1 MIAAEINSRNMET
14 VMKRTIIVTA
24 LVVAFGVPAGFAS
37 AATQSDARANA
48 HESHGALTDG
58 EVRKVDKQAKK
69 ITLRH
74 GAIRNL
80 DMPGMTM
87 VFNVT
92 DPSVLDKVK
101 PGDKVRFAADKRGDA
116 LTVTHLELAK

>member
-1 MIAAEINSRNMET
+1 
-14 VMKRTIIVTA
+14 MKKAITLLA
-24 LVVAFGVPAGFAS
+24 LLLASGIPPGFAGATTPGS
-37 AATQSDARANA
+37 TQSATHD
-48 HESHGALTDG
+48 HSALTEG

-87 VFNVT
+87 GFNVT

-101 PGDKVRFAADKRGDA
+101 PGDKVRFAADKVGDA
-116 LTVTHLELAK
+116 LTVTYLERAK

>member
-1 MIAAEINSRNMET
+1 MNRTMIL
-14 VMKRTIIVTA
+14 VA
-24 LVVAFGVPAGFAS
+24 LVLASGVPHGFAS
-37 AATQSDARANA
+37 ATSPSSAQSAA
-48 HESHGALTDG
+48 HEQHGSLTEG

-92 DPSVLDKVK
+92 DPGVLDKVK
-101 PGDKVRFAADKRGDA
+101 PGDKVRFAADKVGDA
-116 LTVTHLELAK
+116 LTVTYLERAQ

>member
-1 MIAAEINSRNMET
+1 MNRTMIL
-14 VMKRTIIVTA
+14 VA
-24 LVVAFGVPAGFAS
+24 LVLASGVPHGFAS
-37 AATQSDARANA
+37 ATSPSSAQSAQSAV
-48 HESHGALTDG
+48 HHQHGSLTEG

-92 DPSVLDKVK
+92 DPGVLDKVK
-101 PGDKVRFAADKRGDA
+101 PGDKVRFAADKVGDA
-116 LTVTHLELAK
+116 LTVTYLERAQ